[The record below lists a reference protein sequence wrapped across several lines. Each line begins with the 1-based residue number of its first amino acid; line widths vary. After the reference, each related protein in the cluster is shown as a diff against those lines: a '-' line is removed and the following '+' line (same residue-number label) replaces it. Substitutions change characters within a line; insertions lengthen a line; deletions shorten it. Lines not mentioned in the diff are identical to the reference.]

1 MAKQSQKNEVEKK
14 VIKFQSIKDA
24 NEYLEALDIE
34 ALSNNEVEVASS
46 IDELKLK
53 REYLSVAIRKV
64 LTGKEASREPL
75 RKIYQELFNTRAD
88 THQSKE
94 DREKAK
100 RHIAVLKRATRTAT
114 DKDANSRGLWAF
126 DYSIVCNTIENG
138 NIAKFDIKKHKTDD
152 DGDDEKSK
160 IVVTDIEQV
169 FDYVIFRIN
178 NEDFKKLAS
187 IVETRFALEQQDYD
201 SKDIIFVD
209 AVGKTPA
216 HFEVKQSA

>member
-1 MAKQSQKNEVEKK
+1 MAKQSQKNEVEEK
-14 VIKFQSIKDA
+14 VIKFESIKTA
-24 NEYLEALDIE
+24 NEYLEALDLE

-64 LTGKEASREPL
+64 LTGKDASREPL
-75 RKIYQELFNTRAD
+75 RKLYQGLFDTRAD

-138 NIAKFDIKKHKTDD
+138 NIAKFDEKKHKTDD
-152 DGDDEKSK
+152 DSDDKKTSNATPD
-160 IVVTDIEQV
+160 VDAV
-169 FDYVIFRIN
+169 FDFVIKYFN
-178 NEDFKKLAS
+178 QADFGNLS
-187 IVETRFALEQQDYD
+187 LIVQSRFDLENQGYD
-201 SKDIIFVD
+201 SDEIIFVG
-209 AVGKTPA
+209 ATGKKPA
-216 HFEVKQSA
+216 HFELKKSA

>member
-1 MAKQSQKNEVEKK
+1 MAKQSQKNEVEEK

-64 LTGKEASREPL
+64 LTGKDASREPL
-75 RKIYQELFNTRAD
+75 RKIYQGLFDTRAD

-160 IVVTDIEQV
+160 AVVTDIEQV

-209 AVGKTPA
+209 AVGKKPA

>member
-1 MAKQSQKNEVEKK
+1 MAKQSQKNEVEEK
-14 VIKFQSIKDA
+14 VIKFESIKTA
-24 NEYLEALDIE
+24 NEYLTALDLE

-64 LTGKEASREPL
+64 LTGKDASREPL
-75 RKIYQELFNTRAD
+75 RKLYQGLFDTRAD

-114 DKDANSRGLWAF
+114 DKEANSRGLWAF

-160 IVVTDIEQV
+160 AVVTDIEQV

-216 HFEVKQSA
+216 HFELKQSA

>member
-1 MAKQSQKNEVEKK
+1 MAKQSQKNEVEEK

-24 NEYLEALDIE
+24 NEYLTALDLE

-209 AVGKTPA
+209 AVGKKPA

>member
-1 MAKQSQKNEVEKK
+1 MAKQSQKNEVEEK

-64 LTGKEASREPL
+64 LTGKDASREPL

-88 THQSKE
+88 THQSKA

-152 DGDDEKSK
+152 GDDDEKSK
-160 IVVTDIEQV
+160 AVVTDIEQV

-216 HFEVKQSA
+216 HFELKQSA

>member
-1 MAKQSQKNEVEKK
+1 MAKQSQKNEVEEK

-209 AVGKTPA
+209 AVGKKPA

>member
-1 MAKQSQKNEVEKK
+1 MAKQSQKNEVEEK

-24 NEYLEALDIE
+24 NEYLEALDLE
-34 ALSNNEVEVASS
+34 ALSNKETEVASS

-53 REYLSVAIRKV
+53 REHLSVAIRKI
-64 LTGKEASREPL
+64 LTGKDASREPL
-75 RKIYQELFNTRAD
+75 RKIYQGLFDTRAD

-209 AVGKTPA
+209 AVGKKPA